1 MENNEFKSTMEVWKF
16 LESAFNDNI
25 ETINKVNNVAN
36 SLLNNL
42 NRDAKHFINKDGEYV
57 VLGTSSRINKI

>member
-25 ETINKVNNVAN
+25 ETINKINNVAN

-42 NRDAKHFINKDGEYV
+42 NRDVKHYINKDGEYV
-57 VLGTSSRINKI
+57 VLATNVRINKI

>member
-25 ETINKVNNVAN
+25 ETINKINNVAN

-42 NRDAKHFINKDGEYV
+42 NRDIKHSINENGEYV
-57 VLGTSSRINKI
+57 VLATNTRINKI